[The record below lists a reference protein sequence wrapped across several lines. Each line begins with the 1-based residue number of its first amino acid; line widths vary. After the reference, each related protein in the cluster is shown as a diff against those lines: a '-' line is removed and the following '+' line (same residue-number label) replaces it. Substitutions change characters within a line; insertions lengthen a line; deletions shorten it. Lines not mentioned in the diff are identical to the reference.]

1 MSAASAHSPVFQ
13 FHTKPRFAIASQK
26 CLHACSFGN
35 VIDDRF
41 PKDFGRQ
48 WTPETMPFANVSYA
62 DTNVSTT
69 SVCSTFKDA
78 KVKLVGEVSP
88 RIIWLKSANRR
99 R

>member
-1 MSAASAHSPVFQ
+1 
-13 FHTKPRFAIASQK
+13 
-26 CLHACSFGN
+26 
-35 VIDDRF
+35 
-41 PKDFGRQ
+41 
-48 WTPETMPFANVSYA
+48 
-62 DTNVSTT
+62 VSTT